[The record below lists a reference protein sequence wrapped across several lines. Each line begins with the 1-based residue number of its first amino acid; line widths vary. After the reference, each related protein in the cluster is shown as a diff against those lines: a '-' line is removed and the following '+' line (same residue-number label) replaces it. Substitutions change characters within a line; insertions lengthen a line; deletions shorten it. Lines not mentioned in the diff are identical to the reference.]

1 MEVTCDFMDMLKKIL
16 PDCVSMRTWGLIV
29 ATIFGLHGCSFLRPA
44 NPSTYYFWDSNPETK
59 KAHAAV
65 ACRSVHAVLTFN
77 QLYASGTAKDKLEEG
92 TLLGESPLYGSDA
105 PPDPP
110 CQRAGHPVG
119 PVTKPGSVDR
129 VKNIKYSSDGTVSFQ
144 SDYAFAV
151 SAPPHQTQTYFTY
164 PEYLVAEGRPDR

>member
-1 MEVTCDFMDMLKKIL
+1 MRLALFWATLPLAPAANEVSAI
-16 PDCVSMRTWGLIV
+16 
-29 ATIFGLHGCSFLRPA
+29 
-44 NPSTYYFWDSNPETK
+44 PETK
-59 KAHAAV
+59 KVHAAV
-65 ACRSVHAVLTFN
+65 ACTTVHALLTFK

-119 PVTKPGSVDR
+119 PVTTPGSVDR
-129 VKNIKYSSDGTVSFQ
+129 VKNITSSSDGTVSFQ
-144 SDYAFAV
+144 SGYAFAV

-164 PEYLVAEGRPDR
+164 PEYLVPVGQLDR